1 MATSASRDISPLF
14 IRGSTGLVREV
25 KAVDQFIFNACL
37 VNLGLAGV
45 FIFEFGPFARP
56 HGNIYLITL
65 IAGIGFLCV
74 AASYALLSSAF
85 PRTGGDYVFNTRILG
100 GAIGFWFSWLLC
112 VTFATIG
119 AASVAWIFAHSGIP
133 FALSIV
139 ARVANNQTLA
149 RWATQSASKT
159 WTTITATILLVLT
172 ALVLIRGLRLLMK
185 AQRVLFSLGILGL
198 LIVMILLAFTD
209 KASFARHYDQVAGA
223 GSFAQVMSVAESNG
237 FGPSWAWLATLSLFP
252 MLAIPGQIAGGTNWF
267 AGELQEIRSPRKAFW
282 TMGGV
287 IIVFML
293 LILLQ
298 TFLIYHTVGARF
310 LQAINFMFFTGVS
323 KGYGFASDPNYFAF
337 ASITTTSVLLLAIVG
352 LGWLAWSVLYTP
364 ANLLWPVRFL
374 FAWSFDRL
382 APAKLADVNRRTNT
396 PVFATVFVL
405 VLAEIFL
412 ILAQYYGMTKF
423 FVAAGF
429 IVNVGM
435 TGACFSAAIFPYL
448 RREIFEASPAN
459 IRWMGIPLITIVGV
473 VGAITMVVADI
484 QFLTVKE
491 FFVWAAPTLWFS
503 LAVGISGIVYYMLAR
518 GARKRQGINVD
529 LVFAEIPPE

>member
-1 MATSASRDISPLF
+1 MATSTRADVSPLF

-25 KAVDQFIFNACL
+25 KAVDQFIFNASL

-65 IAGIGFLCV
+65 IAGLGFLCV
-74 AASYALLSSAF
+74 AACYALLSSAF

-100 GAIGFWFSWLLC
+100 GPVGFWFSWLLC

-139 ARVANNQTLA
+139 ARVAKNATLA
-149 RWATQSASKT
+149 RWATQSASNN
-159 WTTITATILLVLT
+159 WTTITATILLLLT
-172 ALVLIRGLRLLMK
+172 GWVLIRGLGLLMK
-185 AQRVLFSLGILGL
+185 VQRVLFALGL
-198 LIVMILLAFTD
+198 LGLLAVLVLLATTD
-209 KASFARHYDQVAGA
+209 QASFARHYDEVAGA
-223 GSFAQVMSVAESNG
+223 GSFSQVMAVANQNG

-287 IIVFML
+287 IIAFMVV
-293 LILLQ
+293 ILLE
-298 TFLIYHTVGARF
+298 TFLIYHSVGERF
-310 LQAINFMFFTGVS
+310 LQAINFMFFTGNTQ
-323 KGYGFASDPNYFAF
+323 GYGFASDPNYFAF
-337 ASITTTSVLLLAIVG
+337 ASITTGSVLLLVIVG

-382 APAKLADVNRRTNT
+382 APSKLADVNRRTNT

-405 VLAEIFL
+405 VLAEVFL

-435 TGACFSAAIFPYL
+435 TGACFAAVLFPYV
-448 RREIFEASPAN
+448 RRDIFESSPAN
-459 IRWMGIPLITIVGV
+459 IRWAGIPLIVIVGV
-473 VGAITMVVADI
+473 IGSITMVIADI

-503 LAVGISGIVYYMLAR
+503 LAVGISGIVYYVVAR
-518 GARKRQGINVD
+518 QARKRQGIDVD